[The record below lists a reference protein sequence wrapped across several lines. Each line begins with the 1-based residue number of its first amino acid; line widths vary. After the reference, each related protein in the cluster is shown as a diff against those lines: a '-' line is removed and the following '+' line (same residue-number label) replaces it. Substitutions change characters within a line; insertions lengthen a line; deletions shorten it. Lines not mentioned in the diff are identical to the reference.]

1 VNHPLSVVVP
11 NYNGAHVLPRCL
23 AALAAQTVAPASVV
37 VIDNGSTDGSDAAVE
52 RDFPWVVVRRMGR
65 NLGFGAAA
73 NLGVSEATTELVAVL
88 NSDARPVPGWVEAV
102 TGFAG
107 NAPDRAWSWGGPLLS
122 PDGLVESAG
131 DCYSPAGFAYK
142 HAKGERVGRLPV
154 EPYEVF
160 APPGAAP
167 VFRREVFQQLGGYDA
182 RYFLYLEDIDLAF
195 RARTRGYSSWLVP
208 GAVVEHDLGGSG
220 TAPVTTWHIARN
232 AIWCWVSNMPE
243 LHPWLLWRTT
253 VREHRDARARGV
265 GAAFVRGRLAGL
277 VALPRLLG
285 VRRAER
291 RQRVVPAGELLRA
304 VALPGQ
310 LD

>member
-1 VNHPLSVVVP
+1 MSHRLSVVVP

-52 RDFPWVVVRRMGR
+52 RDFPQVQVRRMGR

-73 NLGVSEATTELVAVL
+73 NLGVEGVSTELVAVL

-102 TGFAG
+102 TGFADT
-107 NAPDRAWSWGGPLLS
+107 APESAWSWGGPLLA
-122 PDGLVESAG
+122 PDGLLESAG
-131 DCYSPAGFAYK
+131 DCYSVAGFAYK
-142 HAKGERVGRLPV
+142 HAQGELVERIPA

-195 RARTRGYSSWLVP
+195 RGRARGYTCWLVP
-208 GAVVEHDLGGSG
+208 QAAVEHDLGGSG
-220 TAPVTTWHIARN
+220 SANVATWHIARN
-232 AIWCWVSNMPE
+232 AIWCWVSNVPE
-243 LHPWLLWRTT
+243 LHPRLLWRTT
-253 VREHRDARARGV
+253 RREHRDARAKGV
-265 GAAFVRGRLAGL
+265 GAVFVRGRLVGL
-277 VALPRLLG
+277 LALPRLLAH
-285 VRRAER
+285 RRAER
-291 RQRVVPAGELLRA
+291 RQRVVPSAELLRA